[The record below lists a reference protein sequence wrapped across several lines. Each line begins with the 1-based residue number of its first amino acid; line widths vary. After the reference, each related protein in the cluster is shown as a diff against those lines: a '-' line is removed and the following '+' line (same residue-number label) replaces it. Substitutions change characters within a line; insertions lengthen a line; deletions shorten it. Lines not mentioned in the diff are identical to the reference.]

1 VTRTPSAKRELP
13 PPLPPEE
20 RTVGQL
26 VGESIRLYGSR
37 FGTAI
42 ALGIPVVLVNAVA
55 WGNASGDR
63 RLLVAPVSAVLLPL
77 SYLGA
82 CAIVTGKPL
91 RDRRALV
98 AYGVAVLLFIPFPFL
113 VTLFVIPGLVWLALF
128 GLAIPAMLAEDLRVR
143 DALRRGYTLGRADLV
158 HVVGSLATLGLIVF
172 LVQAGL
178 YFVLREFADNTQRV
192 AAALASLVVSP
203 LVFLGAAL
211 LYVDQ
216 DARLRSPGVR
226 RKERNADVPD
236 AHDADR
242 EGRPDVAREPGP
254 AA

>member
-1 VTRTPSAKRELP
+1 VTRKSSARRELP

-37 FGTAI
+37 FGPALI
-42 ALGIPVVLVNAVA
+42 LGIPVVLVNAVA
-55 WGNASGDR
+55 WSNASGDR

-82 CAIVTGKPL
+82 CAIVTERPL
-91 RDRRALV
+91 RSRRALV
-98 AYGVAVLLFIPFPFL
+98 AYGVAVLVFVPFPFL
-113 VTLFVIPGLVWLALF
+113 VTLFVVPGLVWLALF
-128 GLAIPAMLAEDLRVR
+128 GLAIPAMLTEDLPVR
-143 DALRRGYTLGRADLV
+143 DALRRGYALGRADLA
-158 HVVGSLATLGLIVF
+158 HAVGSLATLGLIVF

-216 DARLRSPGVR
+216 DARLRSPRVR
-226 RKERNADVPD
+226 RKERDADVPD

-242 EGRPDVAREPGP
+242 QGRPDAAREPGP
-254 AA
+254 FA